1 MPSLYDLNHGNQGME
16 PISMGSHTRS
26 HICENCGEPFK
37 AKRADARFCSGRCQV
52 QAHRK
57 KAKKVDPVSQP
68 PSPGEIDAAMAN
80 PRRILAE
87 IAADRLQ
94 PAAARVSAAKAL
106 LGDAP
111 KAADDDGL
119 DEITRAAIEEMGHKS
134 RRIVN

>member
-1 MPSLYDLNHGNQGME
+1 
-16 PISMGSHTRS
+16 MGSHTRN
-26 HICENCGEPFK
+26 HICEDCGEPFK
-37 AKRADARFCSGRCQV
+37 ARRADARFCSGRCQV
-52 QAHRK
+52 KAHRK
-57 KAKKVDPVSQP
+57 RKKVDRGSQP

-111 KAADDDGL
+111 KADDDGL
-119 DEITRAAIEEMGHKS
+119 DELTRAAIEEMGHKS
-134 RRIVN
+134 RRIIN